1 MNMKK
6 KNSIKRA
13 QSQARLSF
21 AERLR
26 VGELCS
32 GMRKN
37 FRPMAKIL
45 TLLVLL
51 MTAVTGA
58 WADDWTNIVKN
69 SDMEDTDVSCF
80 YVKENAKGASNV
92 YLARITAGIGK
103 EDSRAIKVQIGRAHV

>member
-13 QSQARLSF
+13 QSQAGLSF
-21 AERLR
+21 AE
-26 VGELCS
+26 
-32 GMRKN
+32 RKN

-58 WADDWTNIVKN
+58 WAGQPTGYFDLFTAHHGSIYLRGWTYDPDQ
-69 SDMEDTDVSCF
+69 SSVS
-80 YVKENAKGASNV
+80 
-92 YLARITAGIGK
+92 I
-103 EDSRAIKVQIGRAHV
+103 

>member
-1 MNMKK
+1 MQK

-21 AERLR
+21 AE
-26 VGELCS
+26 
-32 GMRKN
+32 RKN

-58 WADDWTNIVKN
+58 WADETLLLTIENKDNMSFTSGSKTFDDMVTVTFSN
-69 SDMEDTDVSCF
+69 SVLN
-80 YVKENAKGASNV
+80 VGNA
-92 YLARITAGIGK
+92 
-103 EDSRAIKVQIGRAHV
+103 